1 MSTQTGYCGGIDVR
15 VYVCGFFSLLSD
27 AYRTGMASR
36 AVVGLVEVYFM
47 FRVLV

>member
-1 MSTQTGYCGGIDVR
+1 M
-15 VYVCGFFSLLSD
+15 LSD

-36 AVVGLVEVYFM
+36 AVVGLVEVYFV